1 MEGEEEQAVA
11 VVVDGE
17 EEGEDGEEEGVDGEE
32 EAADGKEEGEDGEE
46 EEEDGGAGHGEE
58 EQQEEGGQEV
68 PVLLEKERQEVFK
81 EVRLCASPSQYPV
94 NLKK

>member
-46 EEEDGGAGHGEE
+46 EEDGGAGHGEE

-81 EVRLCASPSQYPV
+81 EVRLCASPS
-94 NLKK
+94 